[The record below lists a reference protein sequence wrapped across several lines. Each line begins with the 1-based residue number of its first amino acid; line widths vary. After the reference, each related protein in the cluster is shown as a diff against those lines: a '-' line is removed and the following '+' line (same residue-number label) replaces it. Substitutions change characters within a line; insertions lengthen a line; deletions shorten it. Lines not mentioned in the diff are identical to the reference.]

1 MRKNIASTEVASKNR
16 RGRRALVPLATLA
29 AAGALAVG
37 SGANFVSQ
45 SVNPASAVAS
55 GSLKQS
61 NSKDNAAIF
70 NVNNIKPGDTVNGDV
85 TITNN
90 GTLPEVMSLTEST
103 GGNGFADPTN
113 LVLTVTQVGGTGNVY
128 SGTFGSMGTKALG
141 TFNPNEARTYRFSV
155 TLKSTATNLEQGKSA
170 SSTYT
175 WDGAQTGAVV
185 TNSSAGDA
193 TMGTAVNANPN
204 V

>member
-1 MRKNIASTEVASKNR
+1 MRKNIASNNTEVASKNR

-55 GSLKQS
+55 GTLLQS
-61 NSKDNAAIF
+61 NSKANAAIF

-85 TITNN
+85 TITNT
-90 GTLPEVMSLTEST
+90 GTLPEVMTLTET
-103 GGNGFADPTN
+103 GTNGFTDKTN
-113 LVLTVTQVGGTGNVY
+113 LVLTVTQGSTTVY
-128 SGTFGSMGTKALG
+128 SGAFAAMGAKSLG
-141 TFNPNEARTYRFSV
+141 TFNPAEARTYRFSV
-155 TLKSTATNLEQGKSA
+155 TLKSTAGNAEQGKSA
-170 SSTYT
+170 SATYT
-175 WDGAQTGAVV
+175 WDGAQTAAVT
-185 TNSSAGDA
+185 TNSAATDA
-193 TMGTAVNANPN
+193 TTATTVNANPN